1 MGYVEFW
8 KGYVEYW
15 KGLHIDLLPA
25 VAGGRGGNWR
35 VATLAT
41 PSCLLR
47 TARQAEWR
55 QAGLDGAQGGE
66 AGPGGGAGGL
76 GGMAGR
82 VGWRAGW
89 AGWAGWGGG
98 PGRAGW
104 SKGDGSS
111 E

>member
-15 KGLHIDLLPA
+15 RGLHIDLHPA
-25 VAGGRGGNWR
+25 VAGGQAGNWR

-47 TARQAEWR
+47 TARQVEWR
-55 QAGLDGAQGGE
+55 QVGWDGAQGGE
-66 AGPGGGAGGL
+66 AGRPGRGKGGGGQ

-82 VGWRAGW
+82 VGGRAGS
-89 AGWAGWGGG
+89 GGG
-98 PGRAGW
+98 QGRAGW